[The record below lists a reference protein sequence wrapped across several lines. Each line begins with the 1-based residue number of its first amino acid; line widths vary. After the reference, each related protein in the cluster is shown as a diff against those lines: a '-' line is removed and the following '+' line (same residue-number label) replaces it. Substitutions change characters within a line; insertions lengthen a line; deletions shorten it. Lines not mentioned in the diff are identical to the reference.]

1 MRLIRS
7 FAILTVIVLAT
18 AACNG
23 EDAATSRP
31 SEQAASTPAPASPTS
46 TSQPSS
52 QPNKEPAKPDAKE
65 QQRLNEQLIAAAWKN
80 DLRRA
85 QRLIARGADVNA
97 TDNTVQSAYGP
108 R

>member
-1 MRLIRS
+1 
-7 FAILTVIVLAT
+7 V
-18 AACNG
+18 
-23 EDAATSRP
+23 
-31 SEQAASTPAPASPTS
+31 
-46 TSQPSS
+46 
-52 QPNKEPAKPDAKE
+52 

-85 QRLIARGADVNA
+85 QGLIARGADVNA